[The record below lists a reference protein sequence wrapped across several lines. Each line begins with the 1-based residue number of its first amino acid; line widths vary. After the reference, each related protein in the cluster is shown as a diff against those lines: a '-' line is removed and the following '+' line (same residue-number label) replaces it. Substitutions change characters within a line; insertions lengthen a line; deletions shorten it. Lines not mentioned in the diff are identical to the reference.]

1 MSEAEVM
8 PAPESQQQGVE
19 TISHISSALSSFW
32 AWLIPMVAG
41 ILHIG
46 KLQQKIT
53 QIETDHVDMKQL
65 VHRTETHLAK
75 LSAHVETLM
84 NDRNHNR

>member
-19 TISHISSALSSFW
+19 TISALSSALSSFW
-32 AWLIPMVAG
+32 AWLIPMIAG

-84 NDRNHNR
+84 NDRNHR

>member
-19 TISHISSALSSFW
+19 TISALSSALSSFW
-32 AWLIPMVAG
+32 AWLIPMIAG

-53 QIETDHVDMKQL
+53 QIETDHVDMKAL

-84 NDRNHNR
+84 NDRNHR

>member
-1 MSEAEVM
+1 MSEDALM
-8 PAPESQQQGVE
+8 PAEPQQQGVE
-19 TISHISSALSSFW
+19 TISALSSALSSFW
-32 AWLIPMVAG
+32 AWLLPMVAG
-41 ILHIG
+41 IFHIG
-46 KLQQKIT
+46 KLQQKLN

>member
-1 MSEAEVM
+1 MSEVTLM

-32 AWLIPMVAG
+32 AWLIPMIAG
-41 ILHIG
+41 IFHMG
-46 KLQQKIT
+46 KMQQKLN
-53 QIETDHVDMKQL
+53 QIEADHVDMKAL

-75 LSAHVETLM
+75 LAAHVETLM
-84 NDRNHNR
+84 SDRNHR

>member
-8 PAPESQQQGVE
+8 PADQQQQGVE
-19 TISHISSALSSFW
+19 TISALSSALSSFW
-32 AWLIPMVAG
+32 AWLLPMVAG

-53 QIETDHVDMKQL
+53 QIETDHVDMKAL

>member
-19 TISHISSALSSFW
+19 TISALSSALSSFW
-32 AWLIPMVAG
+32 AWLIPMIAG

>member
-19 TISHISSALSSFW
+19 TISALSSALSSFW
-32 AWLIPMVAG
+32 AWLLPMVAG

>member
-19 TISHISSALSSFW
+19 TISALSSALSSFW
-32 AWLIPMVAG
+32 AWLIPMIAG

-84 NDRNHNR
+84 NDRNHGR

>member
-1 MSEAEVM
+1 MSEVTLM
-8 PAPESQQQGVE
+8 PAENQQQGVE
-19 TISHISSALSSFW
+19 TISALSSALSSFW

>member
-1 MSEAEVM
+1 MSEVTLM
-8 PAPESQQQGVE
+8 PAENQQQGVE
-19 TISHISSALSSFW
+19 TISALSSALSSFW
-32 AWLIPMVAG
+32 AWLLPMVAG

>member
-1 MSEAEVM
+1 MSEDALM
-8 PAPESQQQGVE
+8 PAEPQQQGVE
-19 TISHISSALSSFW
+19 TISALSSALSSFW
-32 AWLIPMVAG
+32 AWLLPMVAG

>member
-32 AWLIPMVAG
+32 AWLIPMIAG

-84 NDRNHNR
+84 NDRNHGR

>member
-1 MSEAEVM
+1 MSEVTLM
-8 PAPESQQQGVE
+8 PAENQQQGVE
-19 TISHISSALSSFW
+19 TISALSSALSSFW
-32 AWLIPMVAG
+32 AWLLPMIAG
-41 ILHIG
+41 IFHIG
-46 KLQQKIT
+46 KLQQKLN